1 MDFAKR
7 SMQELWDHH
16 NMAVDA
22 RDVEMFLEDFAEDG
36 VLITASRLY
45 RGRDE
50 IAKWFREFMAIA
62 QAAVFDSAGPI
73 FERNVIFIKWNME
86 SSTHSVEGAVDTF
99 VVKEGRFQIVTVDID
114 AVAK

>member
-16 NMAVDA
+16 NEAVSA
-22 RDVEMFLEDFAEDG
+22 RDVGMFLEDFAEDG

-45 RGRDE
+45 RGREE
-50 IAKWFREFMAIA
+50 IAQWFQEFMEIGRG
-62 QAAVFDSAGPI
+62 AVFDSPGPI
-73 FERNVIFIKWNME
+73 FERNVVFIKWNME
-86 SSTHSVEGAVDTF
+86 SSTHTVKGAVDTF
-99 VVKEGRFQIVTVDID
+99 VVKDGRFQIVTVDID